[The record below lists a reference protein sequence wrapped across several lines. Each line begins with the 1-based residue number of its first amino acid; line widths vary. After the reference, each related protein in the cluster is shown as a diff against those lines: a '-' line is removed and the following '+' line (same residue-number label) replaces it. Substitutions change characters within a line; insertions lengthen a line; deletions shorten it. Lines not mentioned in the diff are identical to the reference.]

1 MEKGWSAIVNK
12 YGIANHDFD
21 RGPFPIT
28 AEQIKSATS
37 HLATTSEREVRIL
50 CKMDTREKRPT
61 IFQKMGLFLLPTSN
75 GKYCILKGEGYVDI
89 PPIQDGSEVYR
100 SQLGFSL
107 DTSQVGDSEMQHLD
121 YAYATSMIRTFLND
135 DTLVLTVRGRKYT
148 PSFTFRVGKQQVT
161 VQSVQT
167 EVDAGYEGK
176 EQVVLVEAKNSGDNN
191 VIIRQLFY
199 PLKQWTQFTK
209 KPIQTLLFAKA
220 KHGSDYLIWHFQF
233 TDPNDY
239 NSIKLVRSKRFTII
253 DK

>member
-1 MEKGWSAIVNK
+1 MEQGWNAIVDK

-21 RGPFPIT
+21 RSPFPIT

-37 HLATTSEREVRIL
+37 HLRTTSEKEVRIL

-61 IFQKMGLFLLPTSN
+61 IFRKMGLFLLPTSN

-89 PPIQDGSEVYR
+89 PPIENGSEMYK

-107 DTSQVGDSEMQHLD
+107 DTSRVGDSEMQHLD
-121 YAYATSMIRTFLND
+121 YAYATSLIRTFLED
-135 DTLVLTVRGRKYT
+135 DSLVLTVRGRKYT
-148 PSFTFRVGKQQVT
+148 PSFKFRVGNQEVT

-176 EQVVLVEAKNSGDNN
+176 DQVVLVEAKNSGDNN
-191 VIIRQLFY
+191 VIIRQMFY
-199 PLKQWTQFTK
+199 PLRQWTEHTE
-209 KPIQTLLFAKA
+209 KPIQTLFFAK
-220 KHGSDYLIWHFQF
+220 KGSDYLIWHFHF
-233 TDPNDY
+233 TDTDDY
-239 NSIKLVRSKRFTII
+239 NSIELVRSKRFTIV